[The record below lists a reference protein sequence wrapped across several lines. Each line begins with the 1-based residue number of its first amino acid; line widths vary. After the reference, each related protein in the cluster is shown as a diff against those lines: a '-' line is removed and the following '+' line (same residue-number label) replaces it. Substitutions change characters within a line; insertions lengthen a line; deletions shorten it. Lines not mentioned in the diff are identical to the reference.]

1 MDANVAFSRT
11 KPLFVE
17 HDCPD
22 RPDDDHHYGRA
33 WLEIRQVGILLV
45 RLQ

>member
-1 MDANVAFSRT
+1 MKALLDASVAFSRT

-22 RPDDDHHYGRA
+22 RPDDDHH
-33 WLEIRQVGILLV
+33 
-45 RLQ
+45 